1 KPGYHSLRSGRLELD
16 RDWTSR
22 HRESHGSASDTSQ
35 QSRCP
40 TASSCGKW
48 ASRTFGTWKIIDCR
62 PNTRILRKRTANRNY
77 LLAYDAH
84 DLHQKWLAGTVKW
97 EVHHTL
103 AQSLLCSST
112 PACLTA
118 CWKSGTASPPWNTD
132 KLLQTDQHNSQTQG
146 NTMTKTLLSTALVA
160 VLGAVAFLPAA
171 RAATVNTGTINING
185 KVLQDTCTV
194 TVNGGAG
201 NTVTLTPVMT
211 SSLAASGTKAG
222 ATAFTLNLSGC
233 DANATKAQLSFITG
247 TNNVADGNL
256 KNATGASYASNVEVQ
271 L

>member
-1 KPGYHSLRSGRLELD
+1 
-16 RDWTSR
+16 
-22 HRESHGSASDTSQ
+22 
-35 QSRCP
+35 
-40 TASSCGKW
+40 
-48 ASRTFGTWKIIDCR
+48 
-62 PNTRILRKRTANRNY
+62 
-77 LLAYDAH
+77 
-84 DLHQKWLAGTVKW
+84 
-97 EVHHTL
+97 
-103 AQSLLCSST
+103 
-112 PACLTA
+112 
-118 CWKSGTASPPWNTD
+118 
-132 KLLQTDQHNSQTQG
+132 
-146 NTMTKTLLSTALVA
+146 MTKTLLSTALVA

-211 SSLAASGTKAG
+211 SSLTASGTKAG

-271 L
+271 LLAGGTSGSAINVGNDTNAPLVTLSSGSGSTNMAAQYYATGAATAGLVSTSASITFTYQ